1 MYGANPSVLNWGV
14 MIRDEGFACLLLH
27 ELHMRPKIRGA
38 LKDGRFYNL
47 GDGGDDEAM
56 KPAIFVV

>member
-1 MYGANPSVLNWGV
+1 
-14 MIRDEGFACLLLH
+14 MIGDEGFACLLLH
-27 ELHMRPKIRGA
+27 ELHMRQKIRGA